1 MITFEPSI
9 LIIGYTT
16 GLVLG
21 TIPSLIGF
29 IINSVF
35 RWMGY

>member
-1 MITFEPSI
+1 MITFEPSVM
-9 LIIGYTT
+9 IIGYTL

-21 TIPSLIGF
+21 TTPSLIGF
-29 IINSVF
+29 LINSVF